1 MDGWGGMKAGAVR
14 DICRIHP
21 FRKHRHDKIHF
32 LSASHSFIFFPLFF
46 SFFSSSTSCFFSF
59 LFFISFFFLSL
70 SLSQECSSYENALYF
85 LLQEKSSM
93 QHSFLPRGDAFQ
105 ILDSVHYETITITAR
120 VSLRSVQLRMLSPCS
135 RALI

>member
-105 ILDSVHYETITITAR
+105 ILQIAYIMKLSPLLREFHCEAFSCECYLPAR
-120 VSLRSVQLRMLSPCS
+120 VH
-135 RALI
+135 

>member
-32 LSASHSFIFFPLFF
+32 LSASHSFIFFSLFFFPFFLFFNFLLLFF
-46 SFFSSSTSCFFSF
+46 SF
-59 LFFISFFFLSL
+59 LYFFFSL
-70 SLSQECSSYENALYF
+70 SLSRMQFLRERIVLSSSRKIKHVALV
-85 LLQEKSSM
+85 SSTGGRVPD
-93 QHSFLPRGDAFQ
+93 SS
-105 ILDSVHYETITITAR
+105 DSVHYETITITAR

>member
-70 SLSQECSSYENALYF
+70 SLSRMQFLRERIVLSSSRKIKHVALV
-85 LLQEKSSM
+85 SSTGGRVPD
-93 QHSFLPRGDAFQ
+93 SS
-105 ILDSVHYETITITAR
+105 DSVHYETITITAR